1 MTARIH
7 IFTLGADGKSM
18 TCHLCGF
25 TTISP
30 VHVAELWCGHCC
42 LYLTDVA
49 DATTMA
55 CDLGVVTDEPSDR
68 LAFLRR
74 LVGKLRGVGRPTTSS

>member
-1 MTARIH
+1 MARIH
-7 IFTLGADGKSM
+7 IFTIGADGKSM

-25 TTISP
+25 TTISAT
-30 VHVAELWCGHCC
+30 HVAELWCGQCC
-42 LYLTDVA
+42 LYLTDVT
-49 DATTMA
+49 DATNMA
-55 CDLGVVTDEPSDR
+55 RDLGVVSAQLSDR